1 MNFPLDKILAL
12 FVATSLVCNAATKA
26 LGQDTLPA
34 DSTSSTREAFV
45 GAERLSAA
53 FRQTAADLRPSVV
66 TIASMVNR
74 QPVRLP
80 PGLRRLMT
88 PEQWEQFERQQQD
101 DNESVAPAQ
110 AGVGS
115 GIIVSADGFIL
126 TNNHVIDDADV
137 LEVELHDG
145 RVYDAEIIGRD
156 AKSDVAV
163 LKIEAQKIVPAKL
176 GDSSQMQVG
185 DWVVAVGSPFG
196 LSQTVT
202 AGIISA
208 TNRNT
213 GIIADRGGYEDFLQT
228 DAAIN
233 PGNSGGPLV
242 NLRGEVIGINTA
254 INSGSGTNAG
264 VGFAIP
270 ANLASRVM
278 QDLRENGRV
287 IRGFLGASLGQIDR
301 DNAEKFQLPDN
312 LRRGVVIT
320 EVGDTLPAQ
329 KAGLKPGDVV
339 IGVGQRQ
346 VRSLDELRSIIA
358 LTRPGVTLP
367 FKLVRDGQTLR
378 REVTLTD
385 RSNQNM
391 RLLTGEIEL
400 EDLGVVLRPLSKM
413 QIGQLNIEGVKQVYL
428 VDALER
434 DGDAVT
440 ELQLRPGDA
449 LLELNGQPIRSEEQ
463 LKRELNQ
470 RDVELTVI
478 RGTRIIRLPGRF
490 R

>member
-1 MNFPLDKILAL
+1 MKNPIKKSIALYVASTLLMNLP
-12 FVATSLVCNAATKA
+12 VES
-26 LGQDTLPA
+26 LGQDVTRV
-34 DSTSSTREAFV
+34 DSQSATREAYV

-74 QPVRLP
+74 APVRLP
-80 PGLRRLMT
+80 PGLRQLMT
-88 PEQWEQFERQQQD
+88 PQQWEQLQRQQRD
-101 DNESVAPAQ
+101 ENESLAPEQ

-115 GIIVSADGFIL
+115 GIIVSEDGYIL
-126 TNNHVIDDADV
+126 TNNHVIDDADT

-163 LKIEAQKIVPAKL
+163 LKIEAKKIVPAKL

-270 ANLASRVM
+270 ANLAARVM
-278 QDLRENGRV
+278 QDLRENGKV

-301 DNAEKFQLPDN
+301 ENAEKFQLPDN

-320 EVGDTLPAQ
+320 DVGETLPAQ
-329 KAGLKPGDVV
+329 KAGLRPGDVV

-367 FKLVRDGQTLR
+367 FKVVRDGQTLR
-378 REVTLTD
+378 REVTLTE
-385 RSNQNM
+385 RSGENM
-391 RLLTGEIEL
+391 RLLTGQIEL
-400 EDLGVVLRPLSKM
+400 EDLGVVLRPLSEL
-413 QIGQLNIEGVKQVYL
+413 QIDQLSIEGVELVYV
-428 VDALER
+428 VDALVR
-434 DGDAVT
+434 DGVAVT

-449 LLELNGQPIRSEEQ
+449 LLEMNGRAIEDEQ
-463 LKRELNQ
+463 QLRRELNQ

-478 RGTRIIRLPGRF
+478 RGNRIIRLPSRF